1 MFQRSRIGVL
11 PATSSEFVGR
21 LAQRERITALIA
33 RGARLITLTGPGG
46 IGKTRLAIETLRRD
60 VDLPTRWLALAELDA
75 ETAIAELREF
85 APRPDGAPHVLVLDS
100 CDRLVTA
107 LATELA
113 DLLEADPALTVV
125 ATSREP
131 IGWIDEQLVPVPS
144 LDPAQALRLLR
155 IRMELTGRTAGDG
168 DEDDDILRRIC
179 AHMSH
184 NPFGLRLA
192 AIRLRHHPPAIVL
205 HEVSGD
211 AYDRRLQWS
220 DSARVGVEARHR
232 DIGANIAWST
242 SRCTPAESIL
252 LQRLSVFP
260 GGSAGGGADRE
271 AIEAICADEAL
282 PAASI
287 ESTLDRLVERSLVI
301 VRLTGTSARWYLTEC
316 VRLVARAELHR
327 RDPVE
332 ANRLAARHLQLRR
345 LEVRRAEGSALPQ
358 QPCVVTA
365 QPPVGAVAAAR
376 PEPDR
381 WGSLSRAEREVAVL
395 AAAGWPNSAIAVR
408 RRSSVRTV
416 DAQVAMVRQKLQITS
431 RAEIARHLPAEARER
446 MRSEASA
453 RRETARS

>member
-21 LAQRERITALIA
+21 RAQRERITALIA

-60 VDLPTRWLALAELDA
+60 VDLPTRWLALAELDGD
-75 ETAIAELREF
+75 TAIAELRDF
-85 APRPDGAPHVLVLDS
+85 APRPDGAPHILVLDS
-100 CDRLVTA
+100 CDRLVSA
-107 LATELA
+107 LAPELA

-155 IRMELTGRTAGDG
+155 IRMELTGRTAGA
-168 DEDDDILRRIC
+168 EDDDILRRIC

-242 SRCTPAESIL
+242 SRCSPAESLL
-252 LQRLSVFP
+252 LQRMSVFP

-271 AIEAICADEAL
+271 AIVAICADDAL
-282 PAASI
+282 PEASI

-345 LEVRRAEGSALPQ
+345 LEVRRAEGAVPQ
-358 QPCVVTA
+358 QPCV
-365 QPPVGAVAAAR
+365 AAAPPPAETVAVPR
-376 PEPDR
+376 PESDR
-381 WGSLSRAEREVAVL
+381 WESLSRAEREVAVL

-408 RRSSVRTV
+408 RHSSVRTV

-431 RAEIARHLPAEARER
+431 RGEIARHLPAEARER
-446 MRSEASA
+446 MRCEARA
-453 RRETARS
+453 RREKTRS

>member
-21 LAQRERITALIA
+21 RAQRERITALIA

-75 ETAIAELREF
+75 DTAIAELRDLT
-85 APRPDGAPHVLVLDS
+85 PRPDGAPHVLVLDS
-100 CDRLVTA
+100 CDRLVSA
-107 LATELA
+107 LAPELA

-155 IRMELTGRTAGDG
+155 IRMELTGRAAGAD

-242 SRCTPAESIL
+242 SRCTPAESLL
-252 LQRLSVFP
+252 LQRMSVFP

-271 AIEAICADEAL
+271 AIVAICADDAL
-282 PAASI
+282 PEASI

-345 LEVRRAEGSALPQ
+345 LEVRRAEGAVPL
-358 QPCVVTA
+358 QPCVATA
-365 QPPVGAVAAAR
+365 QPPAGAVAAPR
-376 PEPDR
+376 PESDR
-381 WGSLSRAEREVAVL
+381 WESLSRAEREVAVL

-408 RRSSVRTV
+408 RHSSVRTV

-431 RAEIARHLPAEARER
+431 RGEIARHLPAEARER
-446 MRSEASA
+446 MRGEARA
-453 RRETARS
+453 RREKTRS

>member
-21 LAQRERITALIA
+21 SAQRERIAALIA

-60 VDLPTRWLALAELDA
+60 VELPTRWLALAELDA
-75 ETAIAELREF
+75 ETAIAELRDL
-85 APRPDGAPHVLVLDS
+85 APRADGAPHVLVLDS

-155 IRMELTGRTAGDG
+155 IRMELTGRTAGCA
-168 DEDDDILRRIC
+168 DDDILRRIC

-192 AIRLRHHPPAIVL
+192 AIRLRHNPPTTVL

-242 SRCTPAESIL
+242 SRCTPTESLL
-252 LQRLSVFP
+252 LQRMSVFP

-271 AIEAICADEAL
+271 AIVALCADDAL

-287 ESTLDRLVERSLVI
+287 ESALDRLVERSLVI
-301 VRLTGTSARWYLTEC
+301 VRLTATSARWYLTEC

-358 QPCVVTA
+358 QPCVATA
-365 QPPVGAVAAAR
+365 QPPVAAVAAPR
-376 PEPDR
+376 PESDR
-381 WGSLSRAEREVAVL
+381 WESLSRAEREVAVL

-408 RRSSVRTV
+408 RHSSVRTV

-431 RAEIARHLPAEARER
+431 RGQIARHLPAEARER
-446 MRSEASA
+446 MRSEARA

>member
-1 MFQRSRIGVL
+1 MFQRSRLGVL

-21 LAQRERITALIA
+21 SAQRERIAALIA

-46 IGKTRLAIETLRRD
+46 IGKTRLAIEALRRD

-75 ETAIAELREF
+75 ETAIAELRDL
-85 APRPDGAPHVLVLDS
+85 AARPDGTPHVLVLDS

-107 LATELA
+107 LAIELA

-155 IRMELTGRTAGDG
+155 IRMELTGRTADG
-168 DEDDDILRRIC
+168 DDEDILRRIC

-192 AIRLRHHPPAIVL
+192 AIRLRHNPPTIVL

-242 SRCTPAESIL
+242 SRCTPTESLL

-271 AIEAICADEAL
+271 AIVAICADDAL

-287 ESTLDRLVERSLVI
+287 ESALDRLVERSLVI
-301 VRLTGTSARWYLTEC
+301 VRLTATSARWYLTEC

-327 RDPVE
+327 RDPLE

-358 QPCVVTA
+358 QPCVATA
-365 QPPVGAVAAAR
+365 QAPVAAVAAPR
-376 PEPDR
+376 PESDR
-381 WGSLSRAEREVAVL
+381 WESLSRAEREVAVL

-408 RRSSVRTV
+408 RHSSVRTV

-431 RAEIARHLPAEARER
+431 RGQIARHLPAEARER
-446 MRSEASA
+446 MRSEART